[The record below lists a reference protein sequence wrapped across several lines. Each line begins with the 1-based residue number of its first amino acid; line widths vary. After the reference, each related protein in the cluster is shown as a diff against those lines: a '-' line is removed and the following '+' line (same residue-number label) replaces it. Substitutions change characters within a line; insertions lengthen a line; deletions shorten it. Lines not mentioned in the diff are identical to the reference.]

1 MTIDPVLMF
10 PFSTHIRMLADNI
23 RVEAYRRAIFQTV
36 RKGDRVVD
44 IGTGTGILAF
54 FALQAGAR
62 KVYAIETGPI
72 IEVAK
77 KTARDNGFL
86 DRIDFIQQNSIN
98 TEIPERVDVLI
109 TETCGCLGIDE
120 GIPDILYDARNRF
133 LKKEGYIIPAELR
146 LLAAPVCLPI
156 HHPFQFLEENFY
168 GIQTK
173 HIRKVAANNVYGL
186 NPALSGNPLWLSEE
200 KELLNVDFYTCEP
213 LKWPLI
219 MEDCFQITQKG
230 DYHGVLVFP
239 EIILAKGVCL
249 ALFRGDRFLSTH
261 WEIPFFPVTPKK
273 HLAPGDSLEFHLTF
287 TQKNGFVWQSFIEQ
301 NGRKEV
307 LTQLSAFGLPSL
319 KRLYQKELANKS
331 KA

>member
-1 MTIDPVLMF
+1 
-10 PFSTHIRMLADNI
+10 MLADNI

-77 KTARDNGFL
+77 KTARENGFF
-86 DRIDFIQQNSIN
+86 DRMDFIQQDSTQ
-98 TEIPERVDVLI
+98 TEIPERVDVVV
-109 TETCGCLGIDE
+109 TETCGCVGIDE
-120 GIPDILYDARNRF
+120 GIIDTVNDARKRF
-133 LKKEGYIIPAELR
+133 LKKDGHIIPAKLR
-146 LLAAPVCLPI
+146 LLAAPVCLQT

-173 HIRKVAANNVYGL
+173 HIQEVAVNNVYGL
-186 NPALSGNPLWLSEE
+186 NPATSGNPLWLSGAH
-200 KELLNVDFYTCEP
+200 ELFNVDFYSCEP
-213 LKWPLI
+213 LKWPLA
-219 MEDCFQITQKG
+219 METCFQIQQKG

-239 EIILAKGVCL
+239 EIILANGVCL
-249 ALFRGDRFLSTH
+249 SLTQDRRFLSTH
-261 WEIPFFPVTPKK
+261 WEIPFFPV
-273 HLAPGDSLEFHLTF
+273 APEKQLGSDDRLDFHLTL

-307 LTQLSAFGLPSL
+307 FTQLSVFGLPSL
-319 KRLYQKELANKS
+319 KPLYQKEVPDKI
-331 KA
+331 KT

>member
-1 MTIDPVLMF
+1 MTMGPVIMF

-62 KVYAIETGPI
+62 KVYAIESGPI

-77 KTARDNGFL
+77 KTARENGFL
-86 DRIDFIQQNSIN
+86 DRIDFIHQDSIH
-98 TEIPERVDVLI
+98 TEIPERIDVLV

-120 GIPDILYDARNRF
+120 GILDTLSDARKRF
-133 LKKEGYIIPAELR
+133 LKKDGHIIPADLR
-146 LLAAPVCLPI
+146 LLATPVCLQT
-156 HHPFQFLEENFY
+156 HHPFQFLTENYY

-173 HIRKVAANNVYGL
+173 HIREVAVNNVYGL
-186 NPALSGNPLWLSEE
+186 SPASSGNPLWLSGA
-200 KELLNVDFYTCEP
+200 KEIFTVDFYTCEP
-213 LKWPLI
+213 LKWPLS
-219 MEDCFQITQKG
+219 MATCFRIAQEG

-239 EIILAKGVCL
+239 EIILAKGECL
-249 ALFRGDRFLSTH
+249 SLARDSRFLSTH
-261 WEIPFFPVTPKK
+261 WEIPFFPVAPNK
-273 HLAPGDSLEFHLTF
+273 HLALGDRLDFHLTL
-287 TQKNGFVWQSFIEQ
+287 TQRNGFVWQSFIDQ

-307 LTQLSAFGLPSL
+307 LTQLSAFGWPSL
-319 KRLYQKELANKS
+319 KPLYQKEEFDKT

>member
-1 MTIDPVLMF
+1 
-10 PFSTHIRMLADNI
+10 MLADNI

-77 KTARDNGFL
+77 KTARDNGFF
-86 DRIDFIQQNSIN
+86 DRMDFIQQDSIN
-98 TEIPERVDVLI
+98 TEIPDRVDVLV

-120 GIPDILYDARNRF
+120 GIIDTLNDARKRF
-133 LKKEGYIIPAELR
+133 LKKDGRIIPAKLR
-146 LLAAPVCLPI
+146 LLATPVCLQT
-156 HHPFQFLEENFY
+156 HHPFQFLEEHFY

-173 HIRKVAANNVYGL
+173 HIKAVAVNNVYGL
-186 NPALSGNPLWLSEE
+186 NPASSGNPLWLSGPNEIF
-200 KELLNVDFYTCEP
+200 NVDFHTCEP
-213 LKWPLI
+213 LKWPLS
-219 MEDCFQITQKG
+219 METCFKIQQKG

-239 EIILAKGVCL
+239 EIILAKGVRL
-249 ALFRGDRFLSTH
+249 SLTRGSRFLSTH
-261 WEIPFFPVTPKK
+261 WEIPFFPVAPQK
-273 HLAPGDSLEFHLTF
+273 HLVPGERLDFHLTL

-319 KRLYQKELANKS
+319 KPLYQKEVAD
-331 KA
+331 KAKA

>member
-1 MTIDPVLMF
+1 
-10 PFSTHIRMLADNI
+10 MLADNI
-23 RVEAYRRAIFQTV
+23 RVETYRRAIFQTV

-77 KTARDNGFL
+77 KTARDNGFF
-86 DRIDFIQQNSIN
+86 DRMDFIHQDSID

-109 TETCGCLGIDE
+109 TETCGCLGVDE
-120 GIPDILYDARNRF
+120 GIQDTLSDARKKF
-133 LKKEGYIIPAELR
+133 LKKDGYIIPAALR
-146 LLAAPVCLPI
+146 LLAVPVCLQT
-156 HHPFQFLEENFY
+156 HHPFQFLEEHFY

-173 HIRKVAANNVYGL
+173 HIREVAANNVYGL
-186 NPALSGNPLWLSEE
+186 NPALTGNPLWLSEA
-200 KELLNVDFYTCEP
+200 KELLTVDFYACEP
-213 LKWPLI
+213 LKWPLS
-219 MEDCFQITQKG
+219 MKTCLHITQKG

-239 EIILAKGVCL
+239 EITLAKDVCL
-249 ALFRGDRFLSTH
+249 SLIQGSRFLDTH
-261 WEIPFFPVTPKK
+261 WEIPFFPVAPKK
-273 HLAPGDSLEFHLTF
+273 HLVPGDRLEFHLTL
-287 TQKNGFVWQSFIEQ
+287 TQKNGFIWQSVIEQ

-319 KRLYQKELANKS
+319 KTLYQKEVAD
-331 KA
+331 KAKA